1 MDPRDACEELL
12 GTMAGDPS
20 MDDLVEAAR
29 KAMERR
35 RTNTLVGGVVL
46 QALHDE
52 HGLTWRQIQEL
63 TGIDKQTAYRWAQP
77 PPG

>member
-1 MDPRDACEELL
+1 
-12 GTMAGDPS
+12 MARRNPS
-20 MDDLVEAAR
+20 RDDLVEAA
-29 KAMERR
+29 KVAMERR

-46 QALHDE
+46 QALHDD

-63 TGIDKQTAYRWAQP
+63 TGIDKSTACRWAQP